1 MGRSAADPPN
11 PSVAMGEAWT
21 LAIGSSGMGLAMLS
35 SQGLILQ
42 VNQSFADCLGRDV
55 ETLQHLRLWDLVLP
69 MDREQ
74 RAREVTERLAR
85 RKGAATIRVLC
96 LHAEGHVIEMRW
108 TIADCLIGEAEHGL
122 IVQAVACEAKHHR
135 VLDFVHTHVGIKD
148 RQGRYLYVNRSLQ
161 VALQTLTGQHS
172 ILGLRDRDILPP
184 PWSETIRRLDEE
196 AFRSDTSLFHEE
208 HFPCIGGGERIYLT
222 ERLIDRSEAQ
232 EPCLVCISC
241 DVTALKEAS
250 AHLARSE
257 EHFRLLAENSGD
269 VVFLLDLEG
278 YVRWVSPSL
287 TRALGWRPEEWIG
300 QKGTDFILT
309 HGLDSGYQLKLR
321 DLHKGAEAVIAR
333 DQILASDGTIH
344 WAETHASPFFN
355 SSGCME
361 GYVGHFHMVDAVVAT
376 ETQLRQSEERYRL
389 LAENARDVIWTMEP
403 NGDISYISPSI
414 YELRGFTPE
423 EAAAQP
429 REQIHPR
436 DSLARSEAYFAQ
448 LLADVAAG
456 RQPEPF
462 RSELEYYCKDGSTI
476 WTDVIALPVLDADG
490 RLVKLLGTS
499 RDITERKRYEQKLSL
514 VNQQL
519 HTLATTD
526 ELTHISN
533 RRHLE
538 SLINAAFSRS
548 DRYGEPV
555 SLVLCDI
562 DFFKAVNDHY
572 GHQAGDHVLIEFSR
586 RIASNLRAGD
596 EFARWGGEEFMI
608 LLSHTGAGTAYPVAE
623 KLCRIIAETPFPDVG
638 TVTASFGVAERQPGE
653 LLDSW
658 IQRVDEALY
667 ASKEAGRNAVTMAA
681 DVGMPSLSCPP
692 GDRGN
697 GTAAPP
703 AARRGG

>member
-11 PSVAMGEAWT
+11 PSVAMGDAWT
-21 LAIGSSGMGLAMLS
+21 MAIASSGMGLAILS
-35 SQGLILQ
+35 SSGLILQ
-42 VNQSFADCLGRDV
+42 ANQAFADCLGRDV
-55 ETLQHLRLWDLVLP
+55 ATLHHLRLWDFVLP
-69 MDREQ
+69 LDREQ
-74 RAREVTERLAR
+74 RAREVKERLAR
-85 RKGAATIRVLC
+85 SKGAATIHVLC
-96 LHAEGHVIEMRW
+96 QHAEGHGIEMRW

-122 IVQAVACEAKHHR
+122 IVQVVACDAKRHR
-135 VLDFVHTHVGIKD
+135 VLDLVHTHVGIKD

-161 VALQTLTGQHS
+161 VALQTLTGRHS
-172 ILGLRDRDILPP
+172 VLGLRDRDILPP
-184 PWSETIRRLDEE
+184 PWSEPMRRLDEE
-196 AFRSDTSLFHEE
+196 AFRSDAPLFHEE
-208 HFPCIGGGERIYLT
+208 HFPCIGGGEKIYLT

-232 EPCLVCISC
+232 EPCLVCMSC
-241 DVTALKEAS
+241 DVTSLKEAS

-278 YVRWVSPSL
+278 FVRWVSPSL
-287 TRALGWRPEEWIG
+287 TTALGWRPEDWIG
-300 QKGTDFILT
+300 QKGKDFILS
-309 HGLDSGYQLKLR
+309 HGLDSSYQLKLR
-321 DLHKGAEAVIAR
+321 DLHQGAETVIAR

-344 WAETHASPFFN
+344 WVETHASPFYN

-361 GYVGHFHMVDAVVAT
+361 GYVGHFHMVDAMVAT

-389 LAENARDVIWTMEP
+389 LAENARDVIWTIEP

-429 REQIHPR
+429 REQIHPP
-436 DSLARSEAYFAQ
+436 DSLARSQAYFTQ

-519 HTLATTD
+519 HALATTD
-526 ELTHISN
+526 ALTHISN

-538 SLINAAFSRS
+538 LLIQAAFSRS
-548 DRYGEPV
+548 DRYGESV

-572 GHQAGDHVLIEFSR
+572 GHQTGDQVLIEFSR
-586 RIASNLRAGD
+586 RIATNLRAGD
-596 EFARWGGEEFMI
+596 DFARWGGEEFMI
-608 LLSHTGAGTAYPVAE
+608 LLSHTSADTAQTVAE
-623 KLCRIIAETPFPDVG
+623 KFCRIIAETPFADVG

-653 LLDSW
+653 LLNSW

-667 ASKEAGRNAVTMAA
+667 ASKEAGRNTVTLAA
-681 DVGMPSLSCPP
+681 NVGQQSHS
-692 GDRGN
+692 
-697 GTAAPP
+697 
-703 AARRGG
+703 